1 MTFDRAHRLGP
12 KIARKPRPIV
22 VKFHSYS
29 DRETIRCKSLEP
41 GTKSKLR
48 DQRLG
53 IGVQSPQE
61 HREARKALYPLSK
74 REEERGKRT
83 RITGNTLF
91 VNNVPTKKYV
101 DLGFRLSIL
110 EYKRPFSKTF
120 RPRLHRNVQKYDV
133 VFFTGTFNS
142 NSTCVNLDIKG
153 YECFHMYGNKTQNVK
168 KGRYSGGLFLIVDV
182 QI

>member
-1 MTFDRAHRLGP
+1 M
-12 KIARKPRPIV
+12 
-22 VKFHSYS
+22 
-29 DRETIRCKSLEP
+29 
-41 GTKSKLR
+41 
-48 DQRLG
+48 
-53 IGVQSPQE
+53 QSPQE